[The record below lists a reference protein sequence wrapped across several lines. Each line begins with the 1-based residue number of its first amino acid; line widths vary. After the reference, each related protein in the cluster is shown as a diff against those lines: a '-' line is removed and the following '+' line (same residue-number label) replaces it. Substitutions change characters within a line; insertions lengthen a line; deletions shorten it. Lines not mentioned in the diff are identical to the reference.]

1 MVLHVSTSAK
11 QLEVHNLTL
20 GTREPV
26 YPRRMKLRFPHEIR
40 CLIRI
45 VYLLG
50 YSRSLVQEKQPKRA
64 AI

>member
-1 MVLHVSTSAK
+1 MSSSAK

-26 YPRRMKLRFPHEIR
+26 YPGRMKLRFLQEIR
-40 CLIRI
+40 CLITI
-45 VYLLG
+45 FYLLG
-50 YSRSLVQEKQPKRA
+50 YSRSLVQEKEPRTA